1 MGATGAITDVAGI
14 RVGHVQKSGDGWLSG
29 VTVVLPPPG
38 TVGSVDVRGGGPA
51 THETDSLDPT
61 TLSRTVDAVVLTGGS
76 AFGLAAAHG
85 AQRWC
90 EENGRGF
97 PVPGGLVPIVPA
109 AAIFDLGRGGDFA
122 ARPGR
127 GHGLRGHGRRRRA
140 AGRARRRTRQR
151 RSRHRSR
158 SSAGD
163 TYKGGVGTAS
173 ITLENIS
180 ETVRCRRGHSG
191 RQRAGTTVRHI
202 AQRTEPGSVRLSEE
216 RASTPRVSAA
226 GRKPRLQRRR
236 RAARRRLNTTLVVV
250 ATNAILD
257 KADCKRT
264 ASAAHAGLAR
274 ALDPSHTL
282 ADGDTVFCLATG
294 AVALDRSSEAARQ
307 VSLITLQSAAAD
319 VVRLAILDGIA
330 RAEAVT
336 HAGGRLWC
344 IRTLSAL
351 RLLDLTFG
359 PQWRSVVC
367 WLSAL
372 LCPFVAGRHQPIN
385 QKRPRSCPVQA
396 GGLRQT
402 TVSGGY
408 GQEGRGH

>member
-61 TLSRTVDAVVLTGGS
+61 TLSQTVDAVVLTGGS

-109 AAIFDLGRGGDFA
+109 AAIFDLGRGGDFS
-122 ARPGR
+122 ARPGEAM
-127 GHGLRGHGRRRRA
+127 GYAATAAA
-140 AGRARRRTRQR
+140 AGQPEGHDVGRGNVG
-151 RSRHRSR
+151 
-158 SSAGD
+158 AG
-163 TYKGGVGTAS
+163 TGAAIGRGQYKGGVGTAS
-173 ITLENIS
+173 ITLDNGVVVAALAVVNALGLPFGTS
-180 ETVRCRRGHSG
+180 P
-191 RQRAGTTVRHI
+191 QRV
-202 AQRTEPGSVRLSEE
+202 EP
-216 RASTPRVSAA
+216 ASDGPSTQEP
-226 GRKPRLQRRR
+226 PP
-236 RAARRRLNTTLVVV
+236 LNTTLVVV
-250 ATNAILD
+250 ATDAVLD

-274 ALDPSHTL
+274 ALAPSHTL
-282 ADGDTVFCLATG
+282 ADGDTVFALATG
-294 AVALDRSSEAARQ
+294 AVALDRSTTTARQ
-307 VSLITLQSAAAD
+307 ISLITLQSAAAD

-336 HAGGRLWC
+336 TAAGTLGAYGR
-344 IRTLSAL
+344 
-351 RLLDLTFG
+351 
-359 PQWRSVVC
+359 
-367 WLSAL
+367 
-372 LCPFVAGRHQPIN
+372 
-385 QKRPRSCPVQA
+385 
-396 GGLRQT
+396 
-402 TVSGGY
+402 
-408 GQEGRGH
+408 